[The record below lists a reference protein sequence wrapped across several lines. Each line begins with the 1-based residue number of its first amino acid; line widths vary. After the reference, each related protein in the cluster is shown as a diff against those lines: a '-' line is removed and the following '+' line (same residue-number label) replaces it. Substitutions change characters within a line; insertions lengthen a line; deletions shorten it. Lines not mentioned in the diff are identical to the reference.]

1 MLLEMAAAGLL
12 IMGLALIYTAA
23 HAHANSRTLYLTRDR
38 DQVARFIPP
47 IRN

>member
-1 MLLEMAAAGLL
+1 MWLEYLGALMLVLGM
-12 IMGLALIYTAA
+12 ALIYLGA

>member
-1 MLLEMAAAGLL
+1 MLLDLLGAGF
-12 IMGLALIYTAA
+12 LAIVLAFLYVAA